1 MGHIHVHI
9 HRTRDAGY
17 KSSEARRPTGEWTEE
32 GGGAPSAKPVA
43 RAKSTIA
50 KPVAKPATA
59 KPLTMP
65 RGKAT
70 TQKAQTPTKVKPVAA
85 NTPKPRATSG
95 LIPAPADKSQWPEH
109 LKKLR
114 VPPAWTDVQIH
125 PDPKSELQVT
135 GLDVKGRRQSLYSEE
150 HSKQSS
156 AKKFARVANLA
167 KNLDQITTKNNKN
180 LNSRDKGTQEHAQCL
195 GLMISTGIRPG
206 SERDTGAE
214 KQAYGATTLQGQH
227 VVTENGQTRLVFVG
241 KKGVDLDIP
250 IEDPE
255 IAKMLQHRAVEA
267 GPNGKLFANIT
278 DSSLRRYTSQ
288 ITGGKAKPKD
298 FRTLV
303 GTSTAM
309 RLMQT
314 MNKPK
319 DMKEYKKSVMAVAK
333 QVSQKLGN
341 TPAIALASYIAPQ
354 VFDGWKIA

>member
-9 HRTRDAGY
+9 HRTHDAY
-17 KSSEARRPTGEWTEE
+17 NPAEPRKSSGEWTK
-32 GGGAPSAKPVA
+32 GGAGAAASKPAA
-43 RAKSTIA
+43 RAKPATTKS
-50 KPVAKPATA
+50 VAKPATA

-65 RGKAT
+65 RGKAS
-70 TQKAQTPTKVKPVAA
+70 TQKAQTPTKVKPVGA
-85 NTPKPRATSG
+85 NTPKVSSSSG
-95 LIPAPADKSQWPEH
+95 MIPAPANKAEWPEH
-109 LKKLR
+109 LRKIP
-114 VPPAWTDVQIH
+114 VPPAWTDVRIH
-125 PDPKSELQVT
+125 PDPNNPLWVMGKDAKNHTQP
-135 GLDVKGRRQSLYSEE
+135 LYSPKHIRE
-150 HSKQSS
+150 SA
-156 AKKFARVANLA
+156 AKKFSRVTNLA
-167 KNLDQITTKNNKN
+167 KNLDQIVTKNNKN
-180 LNSRDKGTQEHAQCL
+180 LNSRDKQTKEHAACL
-195 GLMISTGIRPG
+195 GLMISTGLRPG

-250 IEDPE
+250 VEDPE
-255 IAKMLQHRAVEA
+255 VAKMLQHRAVEA
-267 GPNGKLFANIT
+267 GPNGKLFPSIT
-278 DSSLRRYTSQ
+278 DNSLRRYTSQ

-309 RLMQT
+309 RIVQT

-341 TPAIALASYIAPQ
+341 TPAVALASYITPQ
-354 VFDGWKIA
+354 VFDEWRAGI

>member
-9 HRTRDAGY
+9 HRTRDAY
-17 KSSEARRPTGEWTEE
+17 NPAEARNPGGEWTK
-32 GGGAPSAKPVA
+32 GGGSPAK
-43 RAKSTIA
+43 A
-50 KPVAKPATA
+50 KPVAKPRSATA
-59 KPLTMP
+59 KAKPLAMP
-65 RGKAT
+65 RGKA
-70 TQKAQTPTKVKPVAA
+70 AANTPTAKPKAA

-109 LKKLR
+109 LRKLR
-114 VPPAWTDVQIH
+114 VPPAWTDVHIH
-125 PDPKSELQVT
+125 PDPKAELQVT
-135 GLDVKGRRQSLYSEE
+135 GLDVKGRRQSLYSAE
-150 HSKQSS
+150 HSQQSA
-156 AKKFARVANLA
+156 AKKFVRVNNLS
-167 KNLDQITTKNNKN
+167 KNLDQISAKNNKN
-180 LNSRDKGTQEHAQCL
+180 LNSRDKETKEHAQCL

-241 KKGVDLDIP
+241 KKGVGLDLVV
-250 IEDPE
+250 EDQE

-267 GPNGKLFANIT
+267 GPTGKLFPSIT

-288 ITGGKAKPKD
+288 ITNGKAKPKD

-303 GTSTAM
+303 GTSTA
-309 RLMQT
+309 RSLMQA

-333 QVSQKLGN
+333 QVAAKLGN
-341 TPAIALASYIAPQ
+341 TPAIALNSYIAPQ
-354 VFDGWKIA
+354 VFDGWKIT